1 MVTAFWWFLG
11 FLYVIMGL
19 FWFAMW
25 LGYARDSRYAAD
37 TKRASR
43 FALCAPGLAVRGNRN
58 AHARGVPDDTLPSPN
73 RVQELTSNRELTSRT
88 GSC

>member
-43 FALCAPGLAVRGNRN
+43 FALCAPVWLFVAIGMLMLGACQTIRYLVRTAFR
-58 AHARGVPDDTLPSPN
+58 S
-73 RVQELTSNRELTSRT
+73 
-88 GSC
+88 